1 MPELLPP
8 GGGALDFIVCGKNLS
23 LLSLHAQEKAL
34 ATPRRP
40 CSPEGR
46 CARARPQHVSA
57 ASYGRPEHI
66 LPGHLGPVG
75 APRGGR
81 RHAASIWGSRRP
93 SSTHGRVAPRPTI
106 WRRTDAPRP
115 RIRTRLRRAAGHRPA
130 PHRATAALQ
139 HEARSRHNID
149 AAGGGHRHTTPTRR
163 RAAQARPAR
172 CRSSRKATT
181 HAARVEQHRRQLR
194 LLASSSL
201 ARARRPSGR
210 RPALS
215 TGPARSERA
224 LLQRRAWMRA
234 QAVATAAVRPAG
246 AAGHAAEVEVAA
258 ARNER
263 PQRRARAMR
272 LSLFRGFALPAP

>member
-1 MPELLPP
+1 MDAQTGLVSAKADHRVVYCISRRNLLLCNEQVKSSP
-8 GGGALDFIVCGKNLS
+8 LS
-23 LLSLHAQEKAL
+23 PAQEKAL

-75 APRGGR
+75 AQRGGR

-130 PHRATAALQ
+130 PHRATTALQ

-149 AAGGGHRHTTPTRR
+149 PRTREPSRR
-163 RAAQARPAR
+163 RRR
-172 CRSSRKATT
+172 
-181 HAARVEQHRRQLR
+181 RV
-194 LLASSSL
+194 
-201 ARARRPSGR
+201 G
-210 RPALS
+210 
-215 TGPARSERA
+215 T
-224 LLQRRAWMRA
+224 
-234 QAVATAAVRPAG
+234 
-246 AAGHAAEVEVAA
+246 
-258 ARNER
+258 RNF
-263 PQRRARAMR
+263 PNFFPN
-272 LSLFRGFALPAP
+272 L

>member
-1 MPELLPP
+1 M
-8 GGGALDFIVCGKNLS
+8 AVTFIVSPKVRRFEEHFPPIFLPKPRSGSVKIIYEYRK
-23 LLSLHAQEKAL
+23 EKTVGL

-130 PHRATAALQ
+130 PHRATTALQ
-139 HEARSRHNID
+139 HEARSRHNIEP
-149 AAGGGHRHTTPTRR
+149 RTREPSRR
-163 RAAQARPAR
+163 RRR
-172 CRSSRKATT
+172 
-181 HAARVEQHRRQLR
+181 RV
-194 LLASSSL
+194 
-201 ARARRPSGR
+201 G
-210 RPALS
+210 
-215 TGPARSERA
+215 T
-224 LLQRRAWMRA
+224 
-234 QAVATAAVRPAG
+234 
-246 AAGHAAEVEVAA
+246 
-258 ARNER
+258 RNF
-263 PQRRARAMR
+263 PNFFPN
-272 LSLFRGFALPAP
+272 L

>member
-1 MPELLPP
+1 ML
-8 GGGALDFIVCGKNLS
+8 ALDSDVCPTPVTRTVAPLNTYPFLKS
-23 LLSLHAQEKAL
+23 LKILSLHAQEKAL

-130 PHRATAALQ
+130 PHRATTALQ
-139 HEARSRHNID
+139 HEARSRHNIEP
-149 AAGGGHRHTTPTRR
+149 RTREPSPRR
-163 RAAQARPAR
+163 RR
-172 CRSSRKATT
+172 
-181 HAARVEQHRRQLR
+181 RV
-194 LLASSSL
+194 
-201 ARARRPSGR
+201 G
-210 RPALS
+210 
-215 TGPARSERA
+215 T
-224 LLQRRAWMRA
+224 
-234 QAVATAAVRPAG
+234 
-246 AAGHAAEVEVAA
+246 
-258 ARNER
+258 RNF
-263 PQRRARAMR
+263 PNFFPN
-272 LSLFRGFALPAP
+272 L

>member
-1 MPELLPP
+1 MHVFSELFRCVHLNEHPTLLTEDTRTRTYNMHTREDKSSHSGISEP
-8 GGGALDFIVCGKNLS
+8 KITHRKRSS

-46 CARARPQHVSA
+46 CARGRPQHVSA

-75 APRGGR
+75 AQRGGR

-149 AAGGGHRHTTPTRR
+149 PGTREPSPRR
-163 RAAQARPAR
+163 RR
-172 CRSSRKATT
+172 
-181 HAARVEQHRRQLR
+181 RV
-194 LLASSSL
+194 
-201 ARARRPSGR
+201 G
-210 RPALS
+210 
-215 TGPARSERA
+215 T
-224 LLQRRAWMRA
+224 
-234 QAVATAAVRPAG
+234 
-246 AAGHAAEVEVAA
+246 
-258 ARNER
+258 RNF
-263 PQRRARAMR
+263 PNFFPN
-272 LSLFRGFALPAP
+272 L

>member
-1 MPELLPP
+1 MECGRPSACIPP
-8 GGGALDFIVCGKNLS
+8 PPRRKSRLKPPSTIIESTENCTKKIA

-130 PHRATAALQ
+130 PHRATTALQ
-139 HEARSRHNID
+139 HEARSRHNIEP
-149 AAGGGHRHTTPTRR
+149 RTREPSRR
-163 RAAQARPAR
+163 RRR
-172 CRSSRKATT
+172 
-181 HAARVEQHRRQLR
+181 RV
-194 LLASSSL
+194 
-201 ARARRPSGR
+201 G
-210 RPALS
+210 
-215 TGPARSERA
+215 T
-224 LLQRRAWMRA
+224 
-234 QAVATAAVRPAG
+234 
-246 AAGHAAEVEVAA
+246 
-258 ARNER
+258 RNF
-263 PQRRARAMR
+263 PNFFPN
-272 LSLFRGFALPAP
+272 L